1 MATSTANH
9 SPAAPEPGAFSPLPS
24 ISDTLAARIIADL
37 AEPQATLASVAE
49 KHNIHIAT
57 LTLWLTTP
65 RGVELLHAL
74 ESGACRHVRL
84 TASLHLSAA
93 VETLL
98 LILDNFKRLHATLD
112 PADPILIRAANHARI
127 AAYHLYRLSRITP
140 LTDDQIAHAAAR
152 SAARRAS
159 RSSAGTT
166 LQTGLEAPQTTP
178 ARRASHS
185 SAGATLQTGLEAPQT
200 APARPS
206 APLSTSTPL
215 PPAPTS
221 PLPIFP
227 APTSPLPTPSHS
239 SPRSSAALRVESSSP
254 LRGESSPSR
263 SSRPA
268 PSPRR
273 PIDLIRAA
281 STAPIPLGSSP

>member
-24 ISDTLAARIIADL
+24 ISDALAARIIADL

-112 PADPILIRAANHARI
+112 PADPILIRAATHARI

-152 SAARRAS
+152 ASARRAS
-159 RSSAGTT
+159 RSSAGT
-166 LQTGLEAPQTTP
+166 
-178 ARRASHS
+178 
-185 SAGATLQTGLEAPQT
+185 TLQTGLEAPQT

-221 PLPIFP
+221 PLPISP
-227 APTSPLPTPSHS
+227 LPTSPLPTPSPS
-239 SPRSSAALRVESSSP
+239 SPRSSAALRVESSSPRRGESSSP